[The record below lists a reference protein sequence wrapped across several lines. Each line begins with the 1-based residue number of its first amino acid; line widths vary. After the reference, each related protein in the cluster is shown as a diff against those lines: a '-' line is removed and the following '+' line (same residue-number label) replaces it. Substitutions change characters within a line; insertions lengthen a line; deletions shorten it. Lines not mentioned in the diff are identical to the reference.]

1 MKIVLGFLFLSLK
14 FISFSQYWA
23 SDYFDKKSIKEN
35 HLFKSIEYD
44 FEDSIQFFKKFPNG
58 NYTIFNY
65 KGEIIEKNFYTSRID
80 ENDSIISSW
89 ETKKIFIYNPKGEKT
104 TIVMT
109 PNVNDYHISTAYFE
123 YTDTIENKLITHD
136 LTTGDIKKKEKQNK
150 KNFSEK
156 IETEKYSK
164 EITFENIDKKD
175 TVSIKTTYFSFKLK
189 DSIVEFYPQTS
200 LKIIEKFRYS
210 ENKKTFYEKYLI
222 YNDQILN
229 SVELKYASNQLPTE
243 IWYCNYKD
251 NKLIGKSHCGI
262 KYVNRVAD
270 PNIIIIKKNKN

>member
-1 MKIVLGFLFLSLK
+1 MNFFFGFLIIFFQFPL
-14 FISFSQYWA
+14 FSQYWA
-23 SDYFDKKSIKEN
+23 SDYFDKKSIKES
-35 HLFKSIEYD
+35 HFFKSIEYD
-44 FEDSIQFFKKFPNG
+44 FEDSIQFFKNFPNG
-58 NYTIFNY
+58 NYSIFNY
-65 KGEIIEKNFYTSRID
+65 KGEIIEKNFYTSILD
-80 ENDSIISSW
+80 KNDSIISSI
-89 ETKKIFIYNPKGEKT
+89 ETKKLFIYNPKGEKT

-123 YTDTIENKLITHD
+123 YTDTLENKLVTHD
-136 LTTGDIKKKEKQNK
+136 LTTGEIKKKEKKNEK
-150 KNFSEK
+150 KWSEK
-156 IETEKYSK
+156 IETEKILK
-164 EITFENIDKKD
+164 EITFENIVKKD
-175 TVSIKTTYFSFKLK
+175 TVSIKITYFSFKLK

-262 KYVNRVAD
+262 KYVNRVID
-270 PNIIIIKKNKN
+270 PNIKIIKKSKN